1 MTPWHLRRAARAIRR
16 GGIVACPTEG
26 VFGLHCDPLDPG
38 AVERV
43 WELKGRPAG
52 KGLIL
57 LAGHLEQLQ
66 GYMDL
71 SEPRSRKRL
80 EATWPGPV
88 TWIVPATA
96 ATPAWLTG
104 GRATIAVR
112 VTDHPVAAALCSACG
127 FALVST
133 SANIS
138 GHPPARD
145 ALTVQRVFGHALDY
159 ILHAPTGG
167 LRGPTEVR
175 VLATGQILRSG

>member
-1 MTPWHLRRAARAIRR
+1 MSPWHLRRAAYAIRR

-26 VFGLHCDPLDPG
+26 VFGLHCDPLDSG
-38 AVERV
+38 AVERIR
-43 WELKGRPAG
+43 ELKRRPGG

-57 LAGHLEQLQ
+57 LAGHLDQLR

-71 SEPRSRKRL
+71 SEPGARERL

-88 TWIVPATA
+88 TWIVPAAA
-96 ATPAWLTG
+96 ATPPWLTG
-104 GRATIAVR
+104 GNSTIAVR
-112 VTDHPVAAALCSACG
+112 VTDHPVAAALCNACG

-145 ALTVQRVFGHALDY
+145 ALTVRRIFDRAPDY

-175 VLATGQILRSG
+175 LLATGQILRSR